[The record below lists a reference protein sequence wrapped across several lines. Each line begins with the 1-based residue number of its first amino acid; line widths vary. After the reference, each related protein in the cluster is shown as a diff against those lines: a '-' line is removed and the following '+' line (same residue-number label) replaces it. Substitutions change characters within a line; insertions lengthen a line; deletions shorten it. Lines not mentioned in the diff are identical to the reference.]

1 MAFDGLYHHLVVVV
15 GHFSTLFGAALSHV
29 GTLDV
34 GFLDCSCVNPAVTW
48 KFSRSIICLV

>member
-15 GHFSTLFGAALSHV
+15 GHFSTLFGAALTHV